1 MLQQALCRGISLFRG
16 PLRSQHKRAC
26 GSLGWWVA
34 IVCVPLQ
41 KGFGRG
47 VVFCL
52 DMLEGL
58 DTHCVS
64 MRAACLA
71 WGRAW
76 EALGSRTRDHTW
88 CGHASTIGEASKQVQ
103 ASQHGSFCHDRRNGL
118 RHQGCHRRASVWTL
132 CPDVP
137 WCVERPAFPTGA
149 HPCAPQSRQRPN
161 IQSCCDGPLV
171 CLLVS
176 RHTWCME
183 MQGHSCPGVSR
194 QRHGHCTVAG
204 VIRLGGSWCVHRSKS
219 QCTCGDVHANG
230 IYMQMCIYLSYSLI
244 PSNPVNQCY

>member
-118 RHQGCHRRASVWTL
+118 RHQGCHRRASVWAL

-176 RHTWCME
+176 RHTW
-183 MQGHSCPGVSR
+183 
-194 QRHGHCTVAG
+194 
-204 VIRLGGSWCVHRSKS
+204 
-219 QCTCGDVHANG
+219 
-230 IYMQMCIYLSYSLI
+230 
-244 PSNPVNQCY
+244 

>member
-103 ASQHGSFCHDRRNGL
+103 ASQHGSFCHERRNGL
-118 RHQGCHRRASVWTL
+118 RHQGCHRRASVWAL